1 MQGMFEKP
9 QRRNM
14 KAYEVRQFGIEN
26 LAPVERAE
34 PQPAAHEVVVKFH
47 AASLNYRDLMFVKG
61 VYNPKARLP
70 AVPFSDGSGEVVA
83 VGANAKKWKVG
94 DRVCPIFMQAWL
106 EGSLSM
112 EKRRTTLGAGDL
124 DGVLREY
131 GAFDENGLIRVPEH
145 LSYEEAATLPC
156 AAVTAWNALVV
167 SGTLKAGDTVLT
179 LGTGGVSIFALQFA
193 KMHGAR
199 VIATSSSDKKL
210 EKAKA
215 LGADEIINYKT
226 TPEWDKEVLR
236 LTNRIGV
243 DHVVEVGGAGTLS
256 KSLNSVRVGGHVV
269 VIGVLASAGEFDPRS
284 ILMKSV
290 RMQGILVGSRQMF
303 EEMNN
308 AIEGNR
314 LKPVIDK
321 TFAFKETP
329 EALRYMENGSHFGK
343 IVVRF

>member
-1 MQGMFEKP
+1 MQGMPEIP
-9 QRRNM
+9 LRRNM
-14 KAYEVRQFGIEN
+14 KVYEVRQFGIEN
-26 LAPVERAE
+26 LALVERAE

-83 VGANAKKWKVG
+83 IGVNAKKWKVG

-106 EGSLSM
+106 EGSLSV

-131 GAFDENGLIRVPEH
+131 AAFDENGLVRVPEH

-167 SGTLKAGDTVLT
+167 SGALKAGDTVLT

-210 EKAKA
+210 EKAKD
-215 LGADEIINYKT
+215 LGADETINYKK
-226 TPEWDKEVLR
+226 TPEWDKEVLS

-269 VIGVLASAGEFDPRS
+269 VIGVLAGAGEFDPRS

-303 EEMNN
+303 EEMND

-321 TFAFKETP
+321 TFAFKEAS
-329 EALRYMENGSHFGK
+329 EALRHMENGSHFGK